1 MNIDGMGESVIEE
14 LYNEGFIKDITDIY
28 EFDKYKDELIELDGY
43 GKKKIDNLKEAIEN
57 SKNNSLEKLLF
68 GLGIRNVGSKTAKIL
83 ARRFKSLDNLSTA
96 SLEELTQIPDIGE
109 IIAKSII
116 DYFND
121 ENNKLII
128 KKLKEFNI
136 NMEYI
141 NNSNINEKEEF
152 KNKTFVLT
160 GTLVSITRD
169 RASEIIESL
178 GGKVSSSVSS
188 KTSVVIVGDNPGSK
202 FDKARSLNIP
212 IWQEEEFI
220 DKINE

>member
-1 MNIDGMGESVIEE
+1 MN
-14 LYNEGFIKDITDIY
+14 
-28 EFDKYKDELIELDGY
+28 
-43 GKKKIDNLKEAIEN
+43 NLKEAIEN

-96 SLEELTQIPDIGE
+96 SLEELKQIPDIGE

-121 ENNKLII
+121 ESNKLII